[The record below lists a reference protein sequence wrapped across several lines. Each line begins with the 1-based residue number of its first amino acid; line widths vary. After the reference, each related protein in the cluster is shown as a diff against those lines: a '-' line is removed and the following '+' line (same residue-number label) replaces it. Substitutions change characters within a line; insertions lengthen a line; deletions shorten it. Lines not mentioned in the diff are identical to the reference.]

1 MIREIKEGKEDYM
14 ELLLIGDEDEQMVMK
29 YLNDAKLFTIDD
41 EAIAAVINLGDGKYE
56 LKNIA
61 VKEESRGKGLSKQ
74 LIKHILAYYPDLRA
88 LYAGTGESNT
98 GFYEHMGFTYSH
110 KIENFFK
117 DNYSHPIIDNGVLLK
132 DMFYYVV
139 DIDSF
144 IP

>member
-1 MIREIKEGKEDYM
+1 MIREIKERKEDFM

-41 EAIAAVINLGDGKYE
+41 EAIAAVIYLGDGKYE

-61 VKEESRGKGLSKQ
+61 VKEASRGKGLSKQ

-98 GFYEHMGFTYSH
+98 CFYEHMGFTYSH